1 MVIEIETH
9 DITTLAKALNNAV
22 IGYHDVITA
31 LYLGC
36 DPSAPHL
43 RPLENIPYE
52 ELQKRLETLTD
63 LYYQIEDKEKELT
76 TQWKELWKNDKRR
89 ENHEENA

>member
-1 MVIEIETH
+1 MKIEIETH

-22 IGYHDVITA
+22 IGYNDIITA
-31 LYLGC
+31 LYFGC

-52 ELQKRLETLTD
+52 ELQKRLEALNG
-63 LYYQIEDKEKELT
+63 LYCQIEDLERRMLDE
-76 TQWKELWKNDKRR
+76 QRR

>member
-1 MVIEIETH
+1 MKFEVETH

-31 LYLGC
+31 LYFGC

-52 ELQKRLETLTD
+52 ELQKRLEALNG
-63 LYYQIEDKEKELT
+63 LYCQIEDLE
-76 TQWKELWKNDKRR
+76 RR
-89 ENHEENA
+89 MLDE